1 MDRHAYLILAHK
13 NPSQL
18 HKLLA
23 LLDDERND
31 IFLHID
37 KSAPFSRDDI
47 QGACEKAS
55 LEFIEPRIKVSWG
68 GASIVKA
75 EMALLEAAAK
85 KEHSYYHL
93 LSGLDLPIK
102 SQDAIHKFFED
113 NDGYEFL
120 NMWPLNPASLNR
132 VQYRYPFPEGSHF
145 FLTNLINNI
154 AYCILKALN
163 IKRNT
168 DINFQSGSQWFSI
181 THAAALY
188 AVSRKEWVEKVFS
201 GCRICDEFLMST
213 IIWNSPFREKLYCKD
228 FVDGHTINMSNL
240 RYIDWNRGG
249 SQRHPGTFTIEDFEM
264 LKNVPHLWARKF
276 DENVDKDIIDAIAE
290 YVTL

>member
-18 HKLLA
+18 RILLN
-23 LLDDERND
+23 LLDDARND
-31 IFLHID
+31 LYLHID
-37 KSAPFSRDDI
+37 KSASFCPDDFRNVCSK
-47 QGACEKAS
+47 ACI
-55 LEFIEPRIKVSWG
+55 EFIEPRIRVSWG

-75 EMALLEAAAK
+75 EMALLEAATK

-102 SQDAIHKFFED
+102 SQDAIHKFFKD
-113 NDGYEFL
+113 NAGCEFL

-145 FLTNLINNI
+145 FLTNLLNNI
-154 AYCILKALN
+154 SYSILKALG

-168 DINFQSGSQWFSI
+168 DVNFQSGSQWFSI

-188 AVSRKEWVEKVFS
+188 TVGRKEWVEKVFS

-228 FVDGHTINMSNL
+228 FIDGHYISMSNL
-240 RYIDWNRGG
+240 RYIDWNRRG
-249 SQRHPGTFTIEDFEM
+249 SKRHPGTFTIEDLDT
-264 LKNVPHLWARKF
+264 LKEVPHLWARKF

-290 YVTL
+290 YARL

>member
-1 MDRHAYLILAHK
+1 MKRHAYLILAHK

-37 KSAPFSRDDI
+37 KNAPFSLDDI
-47 QGACEKAS
+47 QGVCKKAN

-75 EMALLEAAAK
+75 EIALLEAATK

-113 NDGYEFL
+113 NAGYEFL

-163 IKRNT
+163 VRRNT

-188 AVSRKEWVEKVFS
+188 TVSRKEWVEKVFS

-213 IIWNSPFREKLYCKD
+213 IIWNSPFRDKLYCKD

-249 SQRHPGTFTIEDFEM
+249 SQRHPGTFTIEDLEM
-264 LKNVPHLWARKF
+264 LKSIPHLWARKF

-290 YVTL
+290 YVRL